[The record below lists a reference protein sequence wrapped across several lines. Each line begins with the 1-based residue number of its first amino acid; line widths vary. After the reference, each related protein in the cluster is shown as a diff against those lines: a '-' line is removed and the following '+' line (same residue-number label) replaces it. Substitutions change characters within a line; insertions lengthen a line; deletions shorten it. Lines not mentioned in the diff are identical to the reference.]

1 MQSQGDPSL
10 EEEVTYSDG
19 WHELP
24 SLQYSDSKCIA
35 DFDLRKKVRL
45 GFPGACSLE
54 YQSVMQV
61 VTEVLLQWDV
71 KKQQSRTEKGGIL
84 GKLLAFVRADEEQG
98 RKTLH
103 SHWQVWVKELNQK
116 LRDQLFDK
124 NEDERA
130 AARKEFC
137 EYIDQ
142 VMSASYGPDLI
153 VTHNCKEG
161 TTKTGPVDA
170 IYEECHPNTLRE
182 ARHNALCHG
191 LQGRVIKCK
200 ECKEETATIDTFNIS
215 IERWRDFALK
225 DEKRRNKDGKDRFEC
240 DAKLPM
246 LRERLDIA
254 AYTYSYHM
262 DGGSL
267 LEKDPF
273 WGSADIRT
281 ALLHQRFNYHDP
293 SHRPSCFKKG
303 CECRFPF
310 PLCACMET
318 DILEDEGEYG
328 ENVIEWCHLNGTV
341 QQVRPFLVTP
351 KRPMGCQY
359 INIHNKPISE
369 LLNCNTN
376 LQIGDPSQVYYST
389 LYTSKTTQKDD
400 EEPRQRIANQ
410 CTRRLLRIQNEVL
423 DGIQEPETEPS
434 FTEGLCRLL
443 SGMNA
448 ATSRNVISA
457 TMAHL
462 INSNGGSRFIYSTGF
477 ADLLIRQ
484 LEATLEGEDVNVRIR
499 STVVE
504 GEVKTCQDSSADDY
518 IYRPNTLKKV
528 CYYEMTMK
536 YKKEFKSKKE
546 CKSSVGVWTD
556 EQDGDEEDTHGDR
569 LYFTRDHP
577 GRSFCY
583 LRERKLE
590 VIPKTS
596 LPEGKLCK
604 LEELELGSECP
615 SQGATEKRED
625 YAKMALLMFYPFRY
639 REDLLK
645 VNGSYRELFDQER
658 EKRFNGQETAL
669 TFWPRGF
676 EILQNIQDRMT
687 LDKKMTRARDPI
699 LKEGKP
705 PQVDETDRSSK
716 KRKDDDSVIDI
727 SEFCMGDESEEEES
741 DGYGLGEV
749 GQEVLR
755 SHSQLIDRSNFGR
768 DHMIGARLSS
778 TASLFQE
785 DEAVAT
791 AAPRSANRN
800 RSNLREK
807 SYPTLLKLIAGS
819 LVGDSEYDDI
829 YQDYD
834 KEDTSGEPLCKYIR
848 F

>member
-1 MQSQGDPSL
+1 MQ
-10 EEEVTYSDG
+10 
-19 WHELP
+19 
-24 SLQYSDSKCIA
+24 I
-35 DFDLRKKVRL
+35 
-45 GFPGACSLE
+45 
-54 YQSVMQV
+54 
-61 VTEVLLQWDV
+61 VTEVLLRWDV
-71 KKQQSRTEKGGIL
+71 KKQQSRGEGIL
-84 GKLLAFVRADEEQG
+84 GNVLAFVRADEEQG

-103 SHWQVWVKELNQK
+103 SHWQIWVEELNQK

-124 NEDERA
+124 DEGKRA
-130 AARKEFC
+130 AARKKFC
-137 EYIDQ
+137 AYIDQ

-161 TTKTGPVDA
+161 TTKTGTVDA

-191 LQGRVIKCK
+191 LQGRVIMCK
-200 ECKEETATIDTFNIS
+200 ECKEETATIDTFDLS
-215 IERWRDFALK
+215 IERWRDFALE
-225 DEKRRNKDGKDRFEC
+225 DDKRRNKDGKDRFEC

-246 LRERLDIA
+246 PRERLDIA

-267 LEKDPF
+267 EEKDPF

-328 ENVIEWCHLNGTV
+328 ENVIEWCRLDGTV
-341 QQVRPFLVTP
+341 LFVRPFLVTP

-423 DGIQEPETEPS
+423 DGILEPETGPS
-434 FTEGLCRLL
+434 FTEGLCRVL

-448 ATSRNVISA
+448 ASSRNVISA

-484 LEATLEGEDVNVRIR
+484 MEATIEGEDVNVNVRIR

-504 GEVKTCQDSSADDY
+504 GEVKTYQDSSADDY
-518 IYRPNTLKKV
+518 IHRPNNRPIELGKPPDKLNEM

-546 CKSSVGVWTD
+546 CKSSVEREECTD
-556 EQDGDEEDTHGDR
+556 GQQDGDEEDTQGDR
-569 LYFTRDHP
+569 LYFTKDHP
-577 GRSFCY
+577 GSSFCY

-625 YAKMALLMFYPFRY
+625 YAKMALLMFYPFRD

-645 VNGSYRELFDQER
+645 VNGSYWELFDQER
-658 EKRFNGQETAL
+658 EKSFICQDST
-669 TFWPRGF
+669 TFWPKGF

-705 PQVDETDRSSK
+705 PQVDETDSSSK
-716 KRKDDDSVIDI
+716 KRKDDDSAIDI
-727 SEFCMGDESEEEES
+727 SEFCKDGDSEEEES

-785 DEAVAT
+785 DEVVAS
-791 AAPRSANRN
+791 AAPRSANRE
-800 RSNLREK
+800 RSNLREGR
-807 SYPTLLKLIAGS
+807 YPMLLKLIAGS

-829 YQDYD
+829 YRDCD
-834 KEDTSGEPLCKYIR
+834 KEDASGELSCKYIR